1 MSVQP
6 ERKALP
12 GQIFV
17 ISRKAI
23 RRRNMRGSVTLVWLS
38 VRRMPR
44 GGAIAS
50 PWSRTARNG

>member
-23 RRRNMRGSVTLVWLS
+23 RRRNMRGSVTLV
-38 VRRMPR
+38 
-44 GGAIAS
+44 
-50 PWSRTARNG
+50 